1 MSVLQFKMDDIE
13 KIFDSMDN
21 ETLHDI
27 FPDDFKNSTKL
38 NFFQGRPDPTTQTVL
53 ISAFV
58 PLAVVTL
65 VCNIVVCY
73 VVGKNKKMRTVTNV
87 FIVNMS
93 VSDLILIFLNVPL
106 NIARH
111 VSQEWALGDFLCY
124 MLNFSLML
132 STYVSTFTLTAIALD
147 RHQVLLYPL
156 QPRITKRISFVII
169 FAIWFLSIL
178 LALPYGFFTKVA
190 ETNFI
195 FAKLRRC
202 TTVFPQ
208 PAEKWEQALTIST
221 AVLQFFLPVGVIAIA
236 YIRVIQKL
244 WLRTHLGVVTETQRR
259 MEIQKKRKTIK
270 LLVAVVI
277 VFTVCWAPI
286 NFYHLLTDLH
296 PNRIAFKYSSAAF
309 FVCHWIAIASSCI
322 NPILYCWM
330 NQSFRA
336 EIKRHVTCLRCT
348 IKKRNCSHEVDDP
361 YTRETNSRI
370 RHERIRR
377 SLSNPLISSSS
388 SDSRR
393 SERELPKK
401 CKFTCRCTYKLR
413 NV

>member
-1 MSVLQFKMDDIE
+1 MSALEFEMDDIE
-13 KIFDSMDN
+13 KILNSMDN

-27 FPDDFKNSTKL
+27 FPDEFKNSTNL
-38 NFFQGRPDPTTQTVL
+38 EYFDSDPTTQALL
-53 ISAFV
+53 ISVFS
-58 PLAVVTL
+58 PLAVMTFI
-65 VCNIVVCY
+65 CNIIVCF

-93 VSDLILIFLNVPL
+93 VSDLILVSLNVSL

-111 VSQEWALGDFLCY
+111 LAREWTLGNLLCH

-132 STYVSTFTLTAIALD
+132 SVYVSTFTLTAIALD

-156 QPRITKRISFVII
+156 QPRITKTISYIII
-169 FAIWFLSIL
+169 FAIWFFSIL
-178 LALPYGFFTKVA
+178 FALPYGIFTKVA
-190 ETNFI
+190 ETDFI
-195 FAKLRRC
+195 LAKLKRC

-208 PAEKWEQALTIST
+208 PADRWEQALTIAT
-221 AVLQFFLPVGVIAIA
+221 AVLQFFLPVVVITIA
-236 YIRVIQKL
+236 YTRVIQKL

-259 MEIQKKRKTIK
+259 MEIQKKRKSIK

-296 PNRIAFKYSSAAF
+296 PNRITFKYDSAAF
-309 FVCHWIAIASSCI
+309 FVCHWIAVCSSCI

-330 NQSFRA
+330 NQSFRK
-336 EIKRHVTCLRCT
+336 EIRKHVTCLKCT
-348 IKKRNCSHEVDDP
+348 ISKRNCSHEVDELF
-361 YTRETNSRI
+361 TRETHFRN
-370 RHERIRR
+370 RHEQR
-377 SLSNPLISSSS
+377 SLSNPLFSSSS

-393 SERELPKK
+393 SDRELPKK
-401 CKFTCRCTYKLR
+401 CKFTCRCTYKLS